1 MSKEKA
7 VFSELPKKLTIY
19 FYFVCKKNS
28 LTLEISEYQGR
39 VSTHRNENS
48 SQALPNHNAFLSTG
62 GTDVDFNYDT
72 LAAFTLFLKYQMWK

>member
-48 SQALPNHNAFLSTG
+48 S
-62 GTDVDFNYDT
+62 
-72 LAAFTLFLKYQMWK
+72 